1 MQSSKS
7 KNAQSNGICERM
19 HQTMLN
25 VLKVH
30 AKITTIDDYNGARH
44 TMEHAIAS
52 CIHATRIAVN
62 HTMQHT
68 PGEIV
73 FQRDMLLDIPVIADL
88 VAIRERRQLL
98 IDENLRRQNE
108 KRIEYHYKV
117 GEYVMIKV
125 YDPSKGEDKLHG
137 PYKIQETRTNG
148 TVVVIRNEEGNVLE
162 TYNIRKLQP
171 YKGPPIVPRARVVH
185 QREGQANY
193 FFIHQELIKQLSVFL
208 VERSIAGGEEC
219 SKPWGLPCMP
229 SISH

>member
-1 MQSSKS
+1 M

-30 AKITTIDDYNGARH
+30 AKTTTIDGYDQARH
-44 TMEHAIAS
+44 VMEHAIAS

-73 FQRDMLLDIPVIADL
+73 FQRDMLLDVPVIADL

-108 KRIEYHYKV
+108 KRIEHHYKV
-117 GEYVMIKV
+117 GDFVWIKV
-125 YDPSKGEDKLHG
+125 YDPAKGADKL
-137 PYKIQETRTNG
+137 P
-148 TVVVIRNEEGNVLE
+148 L
-162 TYNIRKLQP
+162 
-171 YKGPPIVPRARVVH
+171 
-185 QREGQANY
+185 
-193 FFIHQELIKQLSVFL
+193 
-208 VERSIAGGEEC
+208 
-219 SKPWGLPCMP
+219 
-229 SISH
+229 